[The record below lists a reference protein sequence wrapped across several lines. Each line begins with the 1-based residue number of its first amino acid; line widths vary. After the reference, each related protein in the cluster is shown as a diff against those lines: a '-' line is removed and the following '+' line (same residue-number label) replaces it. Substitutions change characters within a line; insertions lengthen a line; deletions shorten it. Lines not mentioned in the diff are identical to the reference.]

1 MIVLKNQ
8 ATGKT
13 LKLKDK
19 DAKEIFGIE
28 GQKHA
33 HLVCLPAQNIIP
45 SLGNKNVQ
53 IVHLRKRA
61 KKIGGTC
68 VIRMGGLGDL
78 IMLSSSLVKLKMKNQ
93 DKLLTLATAPQF
105 VPIMKKL
112 KGVDLCISIDDIPK
126 YSFDNVID
134 LRYAV
139 EPPNIGPGSLS
150 WRRYVGFDRSDNFDL
165 LLGVN
170 SNKRY
175 FNVPVNT
182 KACADLR
189 HSALRKPLIVFCP
202 TTASTARTIPPE
214 YVGPIVNKLHE
225 AVGGTVILVGKSEVW
240 NRELTKIQGK
250 HVVNWLDQTSE
261 EELIAVCSMSDMVIS
276 PDTGVLHVAGAL
288 KKKAVGVFGNINP
301 LTRVSY
307 YPTVKALYPVGKI
320 PCIPC
325 HDVPGACDSDKPGS
339 PCMKLNTP
347 EKIVRAA
354 KELLC

>member
-1 MIVLKNQ
+1 MIVLRNDT
-8 ATGKT
+8 TGKS

-33 HLVCLPAQNIIP
+33 HLVCLPAKNVIP
-45 SLGNKNVQ
+45 ALGKGNVQ
-53 IVHLRKRA
+53 IVHEHKRA
-61 KKIGGTC
+61 KKVGGTC
-68 VIRMGGLGDL
+68 IIRAGGLGDL
-78 IMLSSSLVKLKMKNQ
+78 AILSSSIVKYKMRDP
-93 DKLLTLATAPQF
+93 DKSLTLATLQRY
-105 VPIMKKL
+105 VPIMKNL
-112 KGVDLCISIDDIPK
+112 KGVDLCIPVDDMNR
-126 YSFDNVID
+126 YSFDKIID
-134 LRYAV
+134 LRYSV

-150 WRRYVGFDRSDNFDL
+150 WRRYVGCDRADNFDM

-175 FNVPVNT
+175 FNIPVNP

-189 HSALRKPLIVFCP
+189 HSTLRKPLIVFCP

-214 YVGPIVNKLHE
+214 YVAPVVNKLHE
-225 AVGGTVILVGKSEVW
+225 VVGGTVILVGKTEGW
-240 NRELTKIQGK
+240 NRQLTKIQGK
-250 HVVNWLDQTSE
+250 HIVNWLDQTSE
-261 EELIAVCSMSDMVIS
+261 EELIAICSMSDMVIS

-301 LTRVSY
+301 ATRVSY
-307 YPTVKALYPVGKI
+307 YPTVKALYPVGKM

-325 HDVPGACDSDKPGS
+325 HDVPGACDYDKPGS